1 MRRLPVGT
9 VCSHVSI
16 RSRFTPSRL
25 PRPRWGGGGF
35 TLIEVLVALVILSVG
50 LLALESL
57 GIVSARSISRAER
70 QSRQTLL
77 AIRTLEQSVDEV
89 RRGSL
94 AESDAR
100 VDGLSGDSVRR
111 EVRTDPPRRVRV
123 VVIPNPEGGS
133 SLLRGD
139 SVSLTFYP

>member
-1 MRRLPVGT
+1 MRRLPAGIVR
-9 VCSHVSI
+9 SHASI
-16 RSRFTPSRL
+16 RSRSAPNRPPRL
-25 PRPRWGGGGF
+25 RWDRGGF

-57 GIVSARSISRAER
+57 GIVSARSVSRAER

-77 AIRTLEQSVDEV
+77 AVRTLEQSADDV

-94 AESDAR
+94 AGSDAW
-100 VDGLSGDSVRR
+100 VDGPSGDSVRR
-111 EVRTDPPRRVRV
+111 EVRADPPRRVRV
-123 VVIPNPEGGS
+123 VVIPNPERGS
-133 SLLRGD
+133 SLVRGD